1 MGTIVTISGLPIDL
15 EKVAS
20 YSLEQTTYN
29 SSLVDCGIM
38 ARDAEFDAVA
48 AGTGTTGKMPFWKD
62 LSGDSE
68 VLPSD
73 GNTPLATSDI
83 GAGLDACAINHRGKA
98 FKVNDLVKELAK
110 VQANDP
116 GADPM
121 AVIAN
126 RIGVYWAGEY
136 QRMLL
141 AILKGAFAATSMSA
155 LVLDVTGESAAAD
168 RTINAET
175 LIDAEGKL
183 GDRGSNLQAI
193 MMHSETERKLRKD
206 DLIDYIK
213 PSEGGKPIAYYGD
226 KRILVNDEL
235 PVETVTTGESEGKV
249 TKTVYTTYLF
259 GPGAV
264 ALGEDASPDY
274 PTLENDREKLKGNDI
289 LITRRKNI
297 IHPRGIKFKG
307 SPAGVSP
314 TNAEFAVGTNWE
326 RAYEPKNIRVVQF
339 KHLLA

>member
-1 MGTIVTISGLPIDL
+1 MGTIVTIGNLPIDL

-20 YSLEQTTYN
+20 YSLEETTYN
-29 SSLVDCGIM
+29 SSLVSCGIM
-38 ARDAEFDAVA
+38 ARDAEFDDVA

-68 VLPSD
+68 VLPTD
-73 GNTPLATSDI
+73 GNTQLATSDI

-110 VQANDP
+110 VQAKDP
-116 GADPM
+116 NADPM
-121 AVIAN
+121 AIIAN
-126 RIGVYWAGEY
+126 RLGVYWAGEY
-136 QRMLL
+136 QRILL
-141 AILKGAFAATSMSA
+141 AILKGAFAATSMSG
-155 LVLDVTGESAAAD
+155 LVLDVTGENAAAD

-183 GDRGSNLQAI
+183 GDRGSGLQAI
-193 MMHSETERKLRKD
+193 MMHSDTERKLRKD

-213 PSEGGKPIAYYGD
+213 PSEGSKPIAYYGD
-226 KRILVNDEL
+226 KRVLVNDEL
-235 PVETVTTGESEGKV
+235 PVETVEVGQDSNKT
-249 TKTVYTTYLF
+249 TKTIYTTYLF

-264 ALGEDASPDY
+264 ALGEATPDY
-274 PTLENDREKLKGNDI
+274 PELEKAREALKGNDI

>member
-29 SSLVDCGIM
+29 SSLVSCGIM
-38 ARDAEFDAVA
+38 ARDAEFDDVA

-68 VLPSD
+68 VLPTD
-73 GNTPLATSDI
+73 GNTQLATSDI

-110 VQANDP
+110 VQAKDP
-116 GADPM
+116 NADPM
-121 AVIAN
+121 AIIAN
-126 RIGVYWAGEY
+126 RLGVYWAGEY
-136 QRMLL
+136 QRILL
-141 AILKGAFAATSMSA
+141 AVLKGAFAATSMSG
-155 LVLDVTGESAAAD
+155 LVLDVTGENAAAD

-183 GDRGSNLQAI
+183 GDRGSGLQAI
-193 MMHSETERKLRKD
+193 MMHSNTERKLRKD

-213 PSEGGKPIAYYGD
+213 PSEGSKPIAYYGD
-226 KRILVNDEL
+226 KRVLVNDEL
-235 PVETVTTGESEGKV
+235 PVETVEVGQDSNKT
-249 TKTVYTTYLF
+249 TKTIYTTYLF

-264 ALGEDASPDY
+264 ALGEATPDY
-274 PTLENDREKLKGNDI
+274 PELEKAREPLKGNDI

>member
-1 MGTIVTISGLPIDL
+1 MGTIVTIGNLPIDL

-20 YSLEQTTYN
+20 YSLEETTYN

-68 VLPSD
+68 VLPTD

-110 VQANDP
+110 VQANDSN
-116 GADPM
+116 ADPM
-121 AVIAN
+121 AIIAN
-126 RIGVYWAGEY
+126 RLGIYWAGEY

-141 AILKGAFAATSMSA
+141 AILKGAFAATSMSG

-183 GDRGSNLQAI
+183 GDRGSALQAI

-226 KRILVNDEL
+226 KRVLVNDEL
-235 PVETVTTGESEGKV
+235 PVETVTTGEGESKV

-264 ALGEDASPDY
+264 ALGEATPDY
-274 PTLENDREKLKGNDI
+274 PALEKDREALKGNDI

-314 TNAEFAVGTNWE
+314 TNTEFATGTNWE

>member
-1 MGTIVTISGLPIDL
+1 MGTIVTISSLPIDL

-20 YSLEQTTYN
+20 YSLERTIYN

-38 ARDAEFDAVA
+38 ARDAEFDAIA

-62 LSGDSE
+62 LEGDSE
-68 VLPSD
+68 VLPTN
-73 GNTPLATSDI
+73 GTTKLTTKDI
-83 GAGLDACAINHRGKA
+83 GAGLDACAINHRGSA

-116 GADPM
+116 NADPM
-121 AVIAN
+121 GVIAN
-126 RIGVYWAGEY
+126 RLGVYWAGEY
-136 QRMLL
+136 QKILL
-141 AILKGAFAATSMSA
+141 AILKGAFAATSMSG
-155 LVLDVTGESAAAD
+155 LVLDVTNGTTAAD
-168 RTINAET
+168 RTANADT

-183 GDRGSNLQAI
+183 GDRGTNLQAI
-193 MMHSETERKLRKD
+193 MMHSATERKLRKD

-213 PSEGGKPIAYYGD
+213 PSEGGKPIMYYGD
-226 KRILVNDEL
+226 KRVIVNDEL
-235 PVETVTTGESEGKV
+235 PVETVTTGEGDGKV

-259 GPGAV
+259 GPGAI
-264 ALGEDASPDY
+264 ALGEATPDY
-274 PTLENDREKLKGNDI
+274 PALEKDREALAGNDI
-289 LITRRKNI
+289 LISRRKNL

>member
-1 MGTIVTISGLPIDL
+1 MGTIVTIGNLPIDL

-20 YSLEQTTYN
+20 YSLEETTYN

-68 VLPSD
+68 VLPTD
-73 GNTPLATSDI
+73 GNTSLATSDI

-110 VQANDP
+110 VQANDSN
-116 GADPM
+116 ADPM
-121 AVIAN
+121 AIIAN
-126 RIGVYWAGEY
+126 RLGIYWAGEY

-141 AILKGAFAATSMSA
+141 AILKGAFAATSMSG
-155 LVLDVTGESAAAD
+155 LVLDVTAESAAAD

-183 GDRGSNLQAI
+183 GDRGSALQAI

-226 KRILVNDEL
+226 KRVLVNDEL
-235 PVETVTTGESEGKV
+235 PVETVTTGEDSNKV

-264 ALGEDASPDY
+264 ALGEATPDY
-274 PTLENDREKLKGNDI
+274 PALEKDREALKGNDI

-307 SPAGVSP
+307 EPAGVSP
-314 TNAEFAVGTNWE
+314 TNTEFATGTNWE

>member
-1 MGTIVTISGLPIDL
+1 MGTIVTISGLPVDL

-20 YSLEQTTYN
+20 YSLEETTYN
-29 SSLVDCGIM
+29 SGLVDCGIM
-38 ARDAEFDAVA
+38 ARDTEFDDVA

-68 VLPSD
+68 ILPTD
-73 GNTPLATSDI
+73 GTTALATSDI

-110 VQANDP
+110 VQAKDP
-116 GADPM
+116 NADPM

-126 RIGVYWAGEY
+126 RLGVYWAGEY
-136 QRMLL
+136 QKILL
-141 AILKGAFAATSMSA
+141 AILKGAFAATSMSG
-155 LVLDVTGESAAAD
+155 LVLDVTNGTTAAD
-168 RTINAET
+168 RTVNADT

-183 GDRGSNLQAI
+183 GDRGTSLQAI
-193 MMHSETERKLRKD
+193 MMHSDTERKLRKD

-213 PSEGGKPIAYYGD
+213 PSEGGKPLAYYGD
-226 KRILVNDEL
+226 KRVLVNDEL
-235 PVETVTTGESEGKV
+235 PVETVTTGAEGSQT
-249 TKTVYTTYLF
+249 TKTIYTTYLF

-264 ALGEDASPDY
+264 ALGEATPDY
-274 PTLENDREKLKGNDI
+274 PALEKDREPLKGNDI

-297 IHPRGIKFKG
+297 IHPRGIRFKG
-307 SPAGVSP
+307 EPTGVSP
-314 TNAEFAVGTNWE
+314 TNAEFSTGTNWV
-326 RAYEPKNIRVVQF
+326 RAYEPKNIRIVQF

>member
-1 MGTIVTISGLPIDL
+1 MGTIVTIGNLPIDL

-20 YSLEQTTYN
+20 YSLEETTYN
-29 SSLVDCGIM
+29 SSLVSCGIM
-38 ARDAEFDAVA
+38 ARDAEFDDVA

-68 VLPSD
+68 VLPTD
-73 GNTPLATSDI
+73 GNTQLATSDI

-110 VQANDP
+110 VQAKDP
-116 GADPM
+116 NADPM
-121 AVIAN
+121 AIIAN
-126 RIGVYWAGEY
+126 RLGVYWAGEY
-136 QRMLL
+136 QRILL
-141 AILKGAFAATSMSA
+141 AILKGAFAATSMSG
-155 LVLDVTGESAAAD
+155 LVLDVTGENAAAD

-183 GDRGSNLQAI
+183 GDRGSGLQAI
-193 MMHSETERKLRKD
+193 MMHSDTERKLRKD

-226 KRILVNDEL
+226 KRVLVNDEL
-235 PVETVTTGESEGKV
+235 PVETVEVGQDSNKT
-249 TKTVYTTYLF
+249 TKTIYTTYLF

-264 ALGEDASPDY
+264 ALGEATPDY
-274 PTLENDREKLKGNDI
+274 PELEKAREALKGNDI

-314 TNAEFAVGTNWE
+314 TNTEFATGTNWE

>member
-1 MGTIVTISGLPIDL
+1 MGTIVTIGNLPIDL

-20 YSLEQTTYN
+20 YSLEETTYN

-68 VLPSD
+68 VLPTD

-116 GADPM
+116 NADPM
-121 AVIAN
+121 AIIAN
-126 RIGVYWAGEY
+126 RLGVYWAGEY

-141 AILKGAFAATSMSA
+141 TILKGAFAATSMSG

-183 GDRGSNLQAI
+183 GDRGSALQAI

-226 KRILVNDEL
+226 KRVLVNDEL
-235 PVETVTTGESEGKV
+235 PVETVEVGQDSNKT
-249 TKTVYTTYLF
+249 TKTIYTTYLF

-264 ALGEDASPDY
+264 ALGEATPDY
-274 PTLENDREKLKGNDI
+274 PALEKDREALKGNDI

-314 TNAEFAVGTNWE
+314 TNTEFATGTNWE
-326 RAYEPKNIRVVQF
+326 RAYKPKNIRVVQF

>member
-1 MGTIVTISGLPIDL
+1 MGTIVTIGNLPIDL

-20 YSLEQTTYN
+20 YSLEETTYN
-29 SSLVDCGIM
+29 SSLVSCGIM
-38 ARDAEFDAVA
+38 ARDAEFDDVA

-68 VLPSD
+68 VLPTD
-73 GNTPLATSDI
+73 GNTQLATSDI

-110 VQANDP
+110 VQAKDP
-116 GADPM
+116 NADPM
-121 AVIAN
+121 AIIAN
-126 RIGVYWAGEY
+126 RLGVYWAGEY
-136 QRMLL
+136 QRILL
-141 AILKGAFAATSMSA
+141 AILKGAFAATSMSG
-155 LVLDVTGESAAAD
+155 LVLDVTGENAAAD

-183 GDRGSNLQAI
+183 GDRGSGLQAI
-193 MMHSETERKLRKD
+193 MMHSDTERKLRKD
-206 DLIDYIK
+206 ELIAYIK
-213 PSEGGKPIAYYGD
+213 PSEGSKPIAYYGD
-226 KRILVNDEL
+226 KRVLVNDEL
-235 PVETVTTGESEGKV
+235 PVETVEVGQDSNKT
-249 TKTVYTTYLF
+249 TKTIYTTYLF

-264 ALGEDASPDY
+264 ALGEATPDY
-274 PTLENDREKLKGNDI
+274 PELEKAREALKGNDI

>member
-20 YSLEQTTYN
+20 YSLEETTYN
-29 SSLVDCGIM
+29 SSLVSCGIM
-38 ARDAEFDAVA
+38 ARDAEFDDVA

-68 VLPSD
+68 VLPTD
-73 GNTPLATSDI
+73 GNTQLATSDI

-110 VQANDP
+110 VQAKDP
-116 GADPM
+116 NADPM
-121 AVIAN
+121 AIIAN
-126 RIGVYWAGEY
+126 RLGVYWAGEY
-136 QRMLL
+136 QRILL
-141 AILKGAFAATSMSA
+141 AILKGAFAATSMSG
-155 LVLDVTGESAAAD
+155 LVLDVTGENAAAD

-183 GDRGSNLQAI
+183 GDRGSGLQAI
-193 MMHSETERKLRKD
+193 MMHSDTERKLRKD

-213 PSEGGKPIAYYGD
+213 PSEGSKPIAYYGD
-226 KRILVNDEL
+226 KRVLVNDEL
-235 PVETVTTGESEGKV
+235 PVETVEVGQDSNKT
-249 TKTVYTTYLF
+249 TKTIYTTYLF

-264 ALGEDASPDY
+264 ALGEATPDY
-274 PTLENDREKLKGNDI
+274 PELEKAREPLKGNDI

>member
-1 MGTIVTISGLPIDL
+1 MGTIVTIGNLPIDL

-20 YSLEQTTYN
+20 YSLEETTYN
-29 SSLVDCGIM
+29 SSLVSCGIM
-38 ARDAEFDAVA
+38 ARDAEFDDVA

-68 VLPSD
+68 VLPTD
-73 GNTPLATSDI
+73 GNTQLATSDI

-110 VQANDP
+110 VQAKDP
-116 GADPM
+116 NADPM
-121 AVIAN
+121 AIIAN
-126 RIGVYWAGEY
+126 RLGVYWAGEY
-136 QRMLL
+136 QRILL
-141 AILKGAFAATSMSA
+141 AILKGAFAATSMSG
-155 LVLDVTGESAAAD
+155 LVLDVTGENAAAD

-183 GDRGSNLQAI
+183 GDRGSGLQAI
-193 MMHSETERKLRKD
+193 MMHSDTERKLRKD

-213 PSEGGKPIAYYGD
+213 PSEGSKPIAYYGD
-226 KRILVNDEL
+226 KRVLVNDEL
-235 PVETVTTGESEGKV
+235 PVETVEVGQDSNKT
-249 TKTVYTTYLF
+249 TKTIFTTYLF

-264 ALGEDASPDY
+264 ALGEATPDY
-274 PTLENDREKLKGNDI
+274 PELEKAREALKGNDI

>member
-20 YSLEQTTYN
+20 YSLEETTYN

-38 ARDAEFDAVA
+38 VRDTAFDEIA

-62 LSGDSE
+62 LEGDSE
-68 VLPSD
+68 VLPTD
-73 GNTPLATSDI
+73 GSTALATSDI

-116 GADPM
+116 NADPM
-121 AVIAN
+121 AIIAN
-126 RIGVYWAGEY
+126 RLGVYWAGQY
-136 QRMLL
+136 QKMLL
-141 AILKGAFAATSMSA
+141 AILKGAFSATSMA
-155 LVLDVTGESAAAD
+155 GNVLDIKDKTTAAT

-175 LIDAEGKL
+175 LIDAEGLL
-183 GDRGSNLQAI
+183 GDKSSALQAI
-193 MMHSETERKLRKD
+193 MIHSATERKLRKD

-226 KRILVNDEL
+226 KRVLINDEL
-235 PVETVTTGESEGKV
+235 PVETIEVGASGA
-249 TKTVYTTYLF
+249 KTSQPVYTSYLF
-259 GPGAV
+259 GAGAV
-264 ALGEDASPDY
+264 ALGEATPDY
-274 PTLENDREKLKGNDI
+274 PALEKDREALKGNDI
-289 LITRRKNI
+289 LISRRKNL

-307 SPAGVSP
+307 NPTGVSP
-314 TNAEFAVGTNWE
+314 TNTEFETGTNWE
-326 RAYEPKNIRVVQF
+326 RAYENKNIRIVQF

>member
-1 MGTIVTISGLPIDL
+1 MGTIVTIGNLPIDL

-20 YSLEQTTYN
+20 YSLEETTYN

-68 VLPSD
+68 VLPTD
-73 GNTPLATSDI
+73 GNTSLATSDI

-110 VQANDP
+110 VQANDSN
-116 GADPM
+116 ADPM
-121 AVIAN
+121 AIIAN
-126 RIGVYWAGEY
+126 RLGVYWAGEY

-141 AILKGAFAATSMSA
+141 AILKGAFAATSMSG

-183 GDRGSNLQAI
+183 GDRGSALQAI

-226 KRILVNDEL
+226 KRVLVNDEL
-235 PVETVTTGESEGKV
+235 PVETVTTGEGESKV

-264 ALGEDASPDY
+264 ALGEATPDY
-274 PTLENDREKLKGNDI
+274 PALEKDREALKGNDI

-314 TNAEFAVGTNWE
+314 TNTEFATGANWE

>member
-1 MGTIVTISGLPIDL
+1 MGTIVTIGNLPIDL

-20 YSLEQTTYN
+20 YSLEETTYN
-29 SSLVDCGIM
+29 SSLVSCGIM
-38 ARDAEFDAVA
+38 ARDAEFDDVA

-68 VLPSD
+68 VLPTD
-73 GNTPLATSDI
+73 GNTQLATSDI

-110 VQANDP
+110 VQAKDP
-116 GADPM
+116 NADPM
-121 AVIAN
+121 AIIAN
-126 RIGVYWAGEY
+126 RLGVYWAGEY
-136 QRMLL
+136 QRILL
-141 AILKGAFAATSMSA
+141 AILKGAFAATSMSG
-155 LVLDVTGESAAAD
+155 LVLDVTGENAAAD

-183 GDRGSNLQAI
+183 GDRGSGLQAI
-193 MMHSETERKLRKD
+193 MMHSDTERKLRKD
-206 DLIDYIK
+206 ELIDYIK
-213 PSEGGKPIAYYGD
+213 PSEGSKPIAYYGD
-226 KRILVNDEL
+226 KRVLVNDEL
-235 PVETVTTGESEGKV
+235 PVETVEVGQDSNKT
-249 TKTVYTTYLF
+249 TKTIYTTYLF

-264 ALGEDASPDY
+264 ALGEATPDY
-274 PTLENDREKLKGNDI
+274 PELEKAREALKGNDI

>member
-1 MGTIVTISGLPIDL
+1 MGTIVTIGNLPIDL

-20 YSLEQTTYN
+20 YSLEETTYN
-29 SSLVDCGIM
+29 SSLVSCGIM
-38 ARDAEFDAVA
+38 ARDAEFDDVA

-68 VLPSD
+68 VLPTD
-73 GNTPLATSDI
+73 GNTQLATSDI

-110 VQANDP
+110 VQAKDP
-116 GADPM
+116 NADPM
-121 AVIAN
+121 AIIAN
-126 RIGVYWAGEY
+126 RLGVYWAGEY
-136 QRMLL
+136 RRILL
-141 AILKGAFAATSMSA
+141 AILKGAFAATSMSG
-155 LVLDVTGESAAAD
+155 LVLDVTGENAAAD

-183 GDRGSNLQAI
+183 GDRGSGLQAI
-193 MMHSETERKLRKD
+193 MMHSDTERKLRKD

-226 KRILVNDEL
+226 KRVLVNDEL
-235 PVETVTTGESEGKV
+235 PVETVEVGQDSNKT
-249 TKTVYTTYLF
+249 TKTIYTTYLF

-264 ALGEDASPDY
+264 ALGEATPDY
-274 PTLENDREKLKGNDI
+274 PELEKAREALKGNDI

-314 TNAEFAVGTNWE
+314 TNTEFATGTNWE

>member
-1 MGTIVTISGLPIDL
+1 
-15 EKVAS
+15 
-20 YSLEQTTYN
+20 
-29 SSLVDCGIM
+29 
-38 ARDAEFDAVA
+38 
-48 AGTGTTGKMPFWKD
+48 
-62 LSGDSE
+62 
-68 VLPSD
+68 
-73 GNTPLATSDI
+73 
-83 GAGLDACAINHRGKA
+83 
-98 FKVNDLVKELAK
+98 
-110 VQANDP
+110 
-116 GADPM
+116 
-121 AVIAN
+121 
-126 RIGVYWAGEY
+126 
-136 QRMLL
+136 MLL
-141 AILKGAFAATSMSA
+141 AILKGAFAATSMSG

-183 GDRGSNLQAI
+183 GDRGSALQAI

-226 KRILVNDEL
+226 KRVLVNDEL
-235 PVETVTTGESEGKV
+235 PVETVEVGQDSNKT
-249 TKTVYTTYLF
+249 TKTIYTTYLF

-264 ALGEDASPDY
+264 ALGEATPDY
-274 PTLENDREKLKGNDI
+274 PALEKDREALKGNDI

-314 TNAEFAVGTNWE
+314 TNTEFATGTNWE

>member
-20 YSLEQTTYN
+20 YSLEETTYT

-68 VLPSD
+68 VLPTD
-73 GNTPLATSDI
+73 GNTSLATSDI

-116 GADPM
+116 NADPM

-126 RIGVYWAGEY
+126 RLGVYWAGEY

-141 AILKGAFAATSMSA
+141 AILKGAFAATSMSG

-183 GDRGSNLQAI
+183 GDRGSALQAI

-206 DLIDYIK
+206 NLIDYIK

-226 KRILVNDEL
+226 KRVLVNDEL
-235 PVETVTTGESEGKV
+235 PVETVEVGQDSNKT
-249 TKTVYTTYLF
+249 TKTIYTTYLF

-264 ALGEDASPDY
+264 ALGEATPDY
-274 PTLENDREKLKGNDI
+274 PALEKDREALKGNDI

-314 TNAEFAVGTNWE
+314 TNTEFATGTNWE